1 MQGFC
6 NNCKRKPRFCLL
18 DRTADAVFAPHN
30 CAVGTRIAFVI
41 KCFGKF
47 SRKLCNALA
56 GIFPQRQMP
65 FRTRCRKRSRTHRKP
80 EREYRTAMRIYPAGC
95 REHCFFGKDACLLK
109 AGYRAVRKNASAE
122 RCTAGKIAGEPG
134 SRSANGVKRNFCHL
148 RKKRLDSFR
157 AELKQCGIHIV
168 VCAAV
173 VFVNKSGFRRC
184 VNLADKCLRRK
195 FGIMLRC
202 RLFQKLRCRFSE
214 LLRRMC
220 SAARTCRSGLS
231 AD

>member
-1 MQGFC
+1 
-6 NNCKRKPRFCLL
+6 
-18 DRTADAVFAPHN
+18 
-30 CAVGTRIAFVI
+30 
-41 KCFGKF
+41 
-47 SRKLCNALA
+47 
-56 GIFPQRQMP
+56 MP
-65 FRTRCRKRSRTHRKP
+65 FRARCRKRSRAHRKP
-80 EREYRTAMRIYPAGC
+80 DREYCTAMCIYPAGC
-95 REHCFFGKDACLLK
+95 REHCFFGKNACLLQ
-109 AGYRAVRKNASAE
+109 AGYRAFRKNASAE
-122 RCTAGKIAGEPG
+122 RCTAGKITGEPG

-202 RLFQKLRCRFSE
+202 RLFQKLRCRLSE